1 MLTALGNMWRKKRK
15 VIHLS
20 PELHAVLFCI
30 LIIASLRR
38 NYKRKIY
45 VGVHPSN
52 S

>member
-1 MLTALGNMWRKKRK
+1 MWRKKRK

-20 PELHAVLFCI
+20 PELHAVLFRI

-38 NYKRKIY
+38 NCKGKIY
-45 VGVHPSN
+45 VGDHPSK